1 MLVVLVLD
9 LVIGDEVHPVG
20 TVHGELAIAEDGGV
34 VLEEGLEL
42 ALALVVLAYLEEEP
56 FDVGVVVHV
65 VVVRPQTIGVP
76 SAVVGASLL
85 MMVLLDSVLSS
96 SEDMTAKREVAEDRT
111 RPTSFSPTPCAPTAR
126 ASTAVLRVVVCL
138 SLLCVGSG
146 SRVCPRLR
154 LVVNIT
160 GTGNGNHTVRE
171 AVFGG
176 LRGP

>member
-20 TVHGELAIAEDGGV
+20 TVHGELAIAEDGGM

-42 ALALVVLAYLEEEP
+42 ALALVVLAYMYLEEEP
-56 FDVGVVVHV
+56 FDVGV

-111 RPTSFSPTPCAPTAR
+111 RPTTASVQRRALRPHAHQRLFCVWLCA
-126 ASTAVLRVVVCL
+126 
-138 SLLCVGSG
+138 
-146 SRVCPRLR
+146 
-154 LVVNIT
+154 
-160 GTGNGNHTVRE
+160 
-171 AVFGG
+171 
-176 LRGP
+176 

>member
-20 TVHGELAIAEDGGV
+20 TVHGELAIAEDGGM

-42 ALALVVLAYLEEEP
+42 ALALVVLAYMYLEEEP
-56 FDVGVVVHV
+56 FDVGV

>member
-1 MLVVLVLD
+1 M
-9 LVIGDEVHPVG
+9 
-20 TVHGELAIAEDGGV
+20 

-111 RPTSFSPTPCAPTAR
+111 PTSPASVQRRAMRRAR
-126 ASTAVLRVVVCL
+126 SDRTRINGCFACGCVLELAVCRVRFARVSAVEI
-138 SLLCVGSG
+138 GSEHYRYG
-146 SRVCPRLR
+146 
-154 LVVNIT
+154 
-160 GTGNGNHTVRE
+160 
-171 AVFGG
+171 
-176 LRGP
+176 

>member
-1 MLVVLVLD
+1 M
-9 LVIGDEVHPVG
+9 
-20 TVHGELAIAEDGGV
+20 

-56 FDVGVVVHV
+56 FDVGV

-111 RPTSFSPTPCAPTAR
+111 PTSPASVQRRAR
-126 ASTAVLRVVVCL
+126 ARSDRTRINGCFACGCVLELAVCRVRFARVSAVEI
-138 SLLCVGSG
+138 GSEHYRYG
-146 SRVCPRLR
+146 
-154 LVVNIT
+154 
-160 GTGNGNHTVRE
+160 
-171 AVFGG
+171 
-176 LRGP
+176 

>member
-20 TVHGELAIAEDGGV
+20 TVHGELAIAEDGGM

-42 ALALVVLAYLEEEP
+42 ALALVVLAYMYLEEEP
-56 FDVGVVVHV
+56 FDVGV

-111 RPTSFSPTPCAPTAR
+111 RPTSFSPTPFSDRTRINGCFACGCVLELAVCRVRFAR
-126 ASTAVLRVVVCL
+126 VSAVEI
-138 SLLCVGSG
+138 GSEHYRYG
-146 SRVCPRLR
+146 
-154 LVVNIT
+154 
-160 GTGNGNHTVRE
+160 
-171 AVFGG
+171 
-176 LRGP
+176 